1 MDEKLL
7 RGNIKIGLMGILL
20 KTGGGNETPSG
31 GVGRWGLWSDTK
43 GGQISKVG
51 ILDKKKKKKKYSK
64 ELAFRKPKNC
74 WIETVLLL

>member
-1 MDEKLL
+1 
-7 RGNIKIGLMGILL
+7 MGILL

-51 ILDKKKKKKKYSK
+51 ILDKKKKKKIFKRAC
-64 ELAFRKPKNC
+64 L
-74 WIETVLLL
+74 

>member
-51 ILDKKKKKKKYSK
+51 ILDKKKKKKNIQKSLPLGNQK
-64 ELAFRKPKNC
+64 
-74 WIETVLLL
+74 TVE

>member
-31 GVGRWGLWSDTK
+31 GVGRWGL
-43 GGQISKVG
+43 
-51 ILDKKKKKKKYSK
+51 
-64 ELAFRKPKNC
+64 
-74 WIETVLLL
+74 